1 MKYQFEESGFTDKNY
16 LPLSPNFRRNP
27 KVFWVYHDNDC
38 IPKWKN
44 PGEANLINHYLSDV
58 IQRFNSDVIGIVTPF
73 VEQKKVLIKEIKQDV
88 DMEEGKL
95 KNMNISSIKYPS
107 YGLIC

>member
-16 LPLSPNFRRNP
+16 FPLSPNFRRNP

-44 PGEANLINHYLSDV
+44 PGEAKLINHYLSDV
-58 IQRFNSDVIGIVTPF
+58 IFGATLGIAVGKGFGHVYRQNRKLVQIRVIPF
-73 VEQKKVLIKEIKQDV
+73 QQTLCISMALGKK
-88 DMEEGKL
+88 
-95 KNMNISSIKYPS
+95 SI
-107 YGLIC
+107 IQ

>member
-44 PGEANLINHYLSDV
+44 PGEAVGGEYELRPDKIL
-58 IQRFNSDVIGIVTPF
+58 
-73 VEQKKVLIKEIKQDV
+73 
-88 DMEEGKL
+88 
-95 KNMNISSIKYPS
+95 
-107 YGLIC
+107 